1 MIHPV
6 TMQALAEGRQRDL
19 LKEAETRRMA
29 RQAKAAQPAQP
40 GPVERIAAG
49 VGILLMGVGQRLTE
63 VSRLT
68 RVSTRYV

>member
-6 TMQALAEGRQRDL
+6 TMQALAEARQSDL
-19 LKEAETRRMA
+19 LREAEARRIA
-29 RQAKAAQPAQP
+29 CQAKAAQPARP

-63 VSRLT
+63 QRALPG
-68 RVSTRYV
+68 

>member
-6 TMQALAEGRQRDL
+6 TMQALAEARQSDL
-19 LKEAETRRMA
+19 LREAEARRIA
-29 RQAKAAQPAQP
+29 SRAKAAQPTQP

-63 VSRLT
+63 QRALPG
-68 RVSTRYV
+68 